1 MTEAVI
7 EQAKVMSSYGKRN
20 ANSERIEKEE
30 AELKLLIEG
39 TTSGRQQQNEQV
51 REEAEPES
59 AEEKSFKKRYG
70 DLRRHS
76 QEQQSSFQKQID
88 ELKSQLQQSTEQQ
101 IKMPKSEEELAAWV
115 QAYPDVAKIVET
127 IALKKAKEQ
136 SSYLEERF
144 KALDEQEK
152 LTAREKAE
160 ADLMKAHPDFE
171 KIRDTDEF
179 HEWVEEQPKYI
190 QDALYNNDT
199 DFKAASR
206 AIDLYKADKNISR
219 TPQRDTNKDAAASVG
234 VRRGKTSPDSENV
247 EGSFKES
254 EVNRMSIQQYEA
266 NQEAITK
273 AIRSGKFV
281 YDISGASR

>member
-20 ANSERIEKEE
+20 ANTERIEKEE
-30 AELKLLIEG
+30 AELKALIEG
-39 TTSGRQQQNEQV
+39 AVNNKQAEPV
-51 REEAEPES
+51 KPKEEAEPES

-76 QEQQSSFQKQID
+76 QEQQLNFQKQID

-160 ADLMKAHPDFE
+160 AALMKAHPDFE
-171 KIRDTDEF
+171 QIRDTDDF

-199 DFKAASR
+199 DYKAASR

-219 TPQRDTNKDAAASVG
+219 APQRDTSKDAAASVG
-234 VRRGKTSPDSENV
+234 VRRGKTSPDSDNA

-273 AIRSGKFV
+273 AIRTGKFI

>member
-20 ANSERIEKEE
+20 ANTERIEKEE

-39 TTSGRQQQNEQV
+39 ASSERQQKPEQS
-51 REEAEPES
+51 REEPEPEN

-76 QEQQSSFQKQID
+76 QEQQNSFQKQID

-152 LTAREKAE
+152 QTTRQKAE
-160 ADLMKAHPDFE
+160 ADLAKAHPDFE
-171 KIRDTDEF
+171 KIKDTDEF

-190 QDALYNNDT
+190 QDALYNNET
-199 DFKAASR
+199 DVRAASR

-219 TPQRDTNKDAAASVG
+219 SSNKDAAASVG
-234 VRRGKTSPDSENV
+234 VRRGKSNPDSDNSD
-247 EGSFKES
+247 GSFKES
-254 EVNRMSIQQYEA
+254 QVNRMSIQEYEA

-273 AIRSGKFV
+273 AIRSNKFV
-281 YDISGASR
+281 YDVTGASR

>member
-20 ANSERIEKEE
+20 ANTERIEKEE
-30 AELKLLIEG
+30 AELKTLIEG
-39 TTSGRQQQNEQV
+39 AIGGRQQKA
-51 REEAEPES
+51 EEPKAEIQPES

-76 QEQQSSFQKQID
+76 QEQQLTFQKQID
-88 ELKSQLQQSTEQQ
+88 ELKSQLQLSTEQQ
-101 IKMPKSEEELAAWV
+101 IKMPKSEAELAAWV

-160 ADLMKAHPDFE
+160 AALIKAHPDFE
-171 KIRDTDEF
+171 QIRETDEF
-179 HEWVEEQPKYI
+179 HEWVDDQPKYI
-190 QDALYNNDT
+190 QDALYTNDT
-199 DFKAASR
+199 DYKAASR
-206 AIDLYKADKNISR
+206 AIDLYKADKGITR
-219 TPQRDTNKDAAASVG
+219 APYRDTSKDAAASVG
-234 VRRGKTSPDSENV
+234 IRKSKAAPDSDNV

-254 EVNRMSIQQYEA
+254 EVNRMSIQQYED

-273 AIRSGKFV
+273 AIRSGKFI

>member
-20 ANSERIEKEE
+20 ANTERIEKEE

-39 TTSGRQQQNEQV
+39 ATSGRQQKTEQV
-51 REEAEPES
+51 KEEAEPES

-76 QEQQSSFQKQID
+76 QEQQLSFQKQID

-152 LTAREKAE
+152 LTVRQKAE

-179 HEWVEEQPKYI
+179 HDWVEEQPKYI

-206 AIDLYKADKNISR
+206 AIDLYKADKNINR
-219 TPQRDTNKDAAASVG
+219 GNARDAAASVG

-273 AIRSGKFV
+273 AIRSGKFI

>member
-30 AELKLLIEG
+30 AELKLMIEG
-39 TTSGRQQQNEQV
+39 ASSERQQKPEQAG
-51 REEAEPES
+51 EEAEPEN

-76 QEQQSSFQKQID
+76 QEQQNSFQKQID

-152 LTAREKAE
+152 QTTRQKAE
-160 ADLMKAHPDFE
+160 ADLLKAHPDFE
-171 KIRDTDEF
+171 KIKDTDEF
-179 HEWVEEQPKYI
+179 HEWVEDQPKYI
-190 QDALYNNDT
+190 QDALYNNET
-199 DFKAASR
+199 DVRAASR

-219 TPQRDTNKDAAASVG
+219 SSNKEAAASVG
-234 VRRGKTSPDSENV
+234 VRRGKSNPDSDNSD
-247 EGSFKES
+247 GSFKES
-254 EVNRMSIQQYEA
+254 QVNRMSIQEYEA

-273 AIRSGKFV
+273 AIRSNKFV
-281 YDISGASR
+281 YDVTGASR

>member
-20 ANSERIEKEE
+20 ANTERIEKEE

-39 TTSGRQQQNEQV
+39 ASSERQQKPEQA
-51 REEAEPES
+51 REEAEPEN

-76 QEQQSSFQKQID
+76 QEQQNSFQKQID

-152 LTAREKAE
+152 QTTRQKAE
-160 ADLMKAHPDFE
+160 ADLLKAHPDFE
-171 KIRDTDEF
+171 KIKDTDEF

-190 QDALYNNDT
+190 QDALYNNET
-199 DFKAASR
+199 DVRAASR

-219 TPQRDTNKDAAASVG
+219 SSNKDAAASVG
-234 VRRGKTSPDSENV
+234 VRRGKSNPDSDNSD
-247 EGSFKES
+247 GSFKES
-254 EVNRMSIQQYEA
+254 QVNRMSIQEYEA

-273 AIRSGKFV
+273 AIRSNKFV
-281 YDISGASR
+281 YDVTGASR

>member
-20 ANSERIEKEE
+20 ANTERIEKEE

-39 TTSGRQQQNEQV
+39 TTSGRQQQAEQV
-51 REEAEPES
+51 KEEAEPES

-76 QEQQSSFQKQID
+76 QEQQSGFQKQID

-152 LTAREKAE
+152 LTVRQKAE

-179 HEWVEEQPKYI
+179 HDWVEEQPKYI

-219 TPQRDTNKDAAASVG
+219 GNARDAAASVG

>member
-20 ANSERIEKEE
+20 ANTERIEKEE
-30 AELKLLIEG
+30 AELKLLLDG
-39 TTSGRQQQNEQV
+39 VKQTPAQV
-51 REEAEPES
+51 VEAEPES

-76 QEQQSSFQKQID
+76 QEQQNAFQKQID

-115 QAYPDVAKIVET
+115 QSYPDVAKIVET

-160 ADLMKAHPDFE
+160 AALLKIHPDFE
-171 KIRDTDEF
+171 KIKDTDDF

-190 QDALYNNDT
+190 QDALYNNET
-199 DFKAASR
+199 DVKSASR
-206 AIDLYKADKNISR
+206 AIDLYKADKNIGRS
-219 TPQRDTNKDAAASVG
+219 TSKEAAASVG
-234 VRRGKTSPDSENV
+234 VRRSKATPDSDNV

-254 EVNRMSIQQYEA
+254 QVNRMSIQEYEA

-273 AIRSGKFV
+273 AVRSGKFI

>member
-7 EQAKVMSSYGKRN
+7 EQSKVVSFYGKRN
-20 ANSERIEKEE
+20 ANTERIEKEE
-30 AELKLLIEG
+30 AELKLLIDG
-39 TTSGRQQQNEQV
+39 VEQAPV
-51 REEAEPES
+51 PVVEAEPES

-76 QEQQSSFQKQID
+76 QEQQLNFQKQID
-88 ELKSQLQQSTEQQ
+88 ELKTQLQQSTEQQ

-115 QAYPDVAKIVET
+115 QNYPDVAKIVET

-160 ADLMKAHPDFE
+160 AALLKIHPDFE
-171 KIRDTDEF
+171 KIKDTDEF

-190 QDALYNNDT
+190 QEALYNNET
-199 DFKAASR
+199 DVKSASR
-206 AIDLYKADKNISR
+206 AIDLYKADKNIGRSN
-219 TPQRDTNKDAAASVG
+219 NKEAAASVG
-234 VRRGKTSPDSENV
+234 IRRSKAAPDSDNV

-254 EVNRMSIQQYEA
+254 DVNRMSIQQYEA

-273 AIRSGKFV
+273 SIRSGKFI
-281 YDISGASR
+281 YDISGATR

>member
-7 EQAKVMSSYGKRN
+7 EQAKFMSSYGKRN
-20 ANSERIEKEE
+20 ANTERIEKEE
-30 AELKLLIEG
+30 AELKLLIDG
-39 TTSGRQQQNEQV
+39 VKQAPTQV
-51 REEAEPES
+51 VEAEPES

-76 QEQQSSFQKQID
+76 QEQQNAFQKQID

-160 ADLMKAHPDFE
+160 AALLKIHPDFE
-171 KIRDTDEF
+171 KIKDTDDF

-190 QDALYNNDT
+190 QEALYNNET
-199 DFKAASR
+199 DVKSASR
-206 AIDLYKADKNISR
+206 AIDLYKADKNIGRS
-219 TPQRDTNKDAAASVG
+219 TSKEAAASIG
-234 VRRGKTSPDSENV
+234 VRRSKAAPDSDNV

-254 EVNRMSIQQYEA
+254 QVNRMSIQEYEA

-273 AIRSGKFV
+273 SIRSKTFI
-281 YDISGASR
+281 YDVTGASR

>member
-20 ANSERIEKEE
+20 ANTERIEKEE

-39 TTSGRQQQNEQV
+39 TTSGRQQQAEQV

-76 QEQQSSFQKQID
+76 QEQQSGFQKQID

-144 KALDEQEK
+144 KVLDEQEK
-152 LTAREKAE
+152 LTVRQKAE
-160 ADLMKAHPDFE
+160 SDLMKAHPDFE
-171 KIRDTDEF
+171 NIRSTDEF

-199 DFKAASR
+199 DVKAASR

-219 TPQRDTNKDAAASVG
+219 GGGRDNSKDAAASVG
-234 VRRGKTSPDSENV
+234 VRRGKSNPDSDNSD
-247 EGSFKES
+247 GSFKES
-254 EVNRMSIQQYEA
+254 QVNRMSIQEYEA

-273 AIRSGKFV
+273 AIRSNKFV
-281 YDISGASR
+281 YDVTGASR

>member
-1 MTEAVI
+1 MTEEVI
-7 EQAKVMSSYGKRN
+7 EQPKVVSFYGKRN
-20 ANSERIEKEE
+20 ANTERIEKEE
-30 AELKLLIEG
+30 AELKLLIDG
-39 TTSGRQQQNEQV
+39 VKQAPV
-51 REEAEPES
+51 PVVEAEPES

-76 QEQQSSFQKQID
+76 QEQQLNFQKQID
-88 ELKSQLQQSTEQQ
+88 ELKTQLQQSTEQQ

-115 QAYPDVAKIVET
+115 QNYPDVAKIVET

-160 ADLMKAHPDFE
+160 AALLKIHPDFE
-171 KIRDTDEF
+171 KIKDTDEF

-190 QDALYNNDT
+190 QEALYNNET
-199 DFKAASR
+199 DVKSASR
-206 AIDLYKADKNISR
+206 AIDLYKADKNIGRSN
-219 TPQRDTNKDAAASVG
+219 NKEAAASVG
-234 VRRGKTSPDSENV
+234 IRRSKAAPDSDNV

-254 EVNRMSIQQYEA
+254 DVNRMSIQQYEA

-273 AIRSGKFV
+273 SIRSGKFI
-281 YDISGASR
+281 YDISGATR

>member
-20 ANSERIEKEE
+20 ANTERIEKEE

-39 TTSGRQQQNEQV
+39 ASSERQQKPEQA
-51 REEAEPES
+51 REEPEPEN

-76 QEQQSSFQKQID
+76 QEQQNSFQKQID

-152 LTAREKAE
+152 QTTRQKAE
-160 ADLMKAHPDFE
+160 ADLAKAHPDFE
-171 KIRDTDEF
+171 KIKDTDEF

-190 QDALYNNDT
+190 QDALYNNET
-199 DFKAASR
+199 DVRAASR

-219 TPQRDTNKDAAASVG
+219 SSNKDAAASVG
-234 VRRGKTSPDSENV
+234 VRRGKSNPDSDNSD
-247 EGSFKES
+247 GSFKES
-254 EVNRMSIQQYEA
+254 QVNRMSIQEYEA

-273 AIRSGKFV
+273 AIRSNKFV
-281 YDISGASR
+281 YDVTGASR

>member
-7 EQAKVMSSYGKRN
+7 EQSKVMSFYGKRN
-20 ANSERIEKEE
+20 ANTERIEKEE
-30 AELKLLIEG
+30 AELKLLIDG
-39 TTSGRQQQNEQV
+39 VKQAPTQV
-51 REEAEPES
+51 VEAEPES

-76 QEQQSSFQKQID
+76 QEQQLNFQKQID
-88 ELKSQLQQSTEQQ
+88 ELKTQLQQSTEQQ

-115 QAYPDVAKIVET
+115 QNYPDVAKIVET

-160 ADLMKAHPDFE
+160 AALLKIHPDFE
-171 KIRDTDEF
+171 KIKDTDEF

-190 QDALYNNDT
+190 QEALYNNET
-199 DFKAASR
+199 DVKAASR
-206 AIDLYKADKNISR
+206 AIDLYKADKNIGRSN
-219 TPQRDTNKDAAASVG
+219 NKEAAASVG
-234 VRRGKTSPDSENV
+234 IRRSKAAPDSDNV

-254 EVNRMSIQQYEA
+254 DVNRMSIQQYEA

-273 AIRSGKFV
+273 SIRSGKFI
-281 YDISGASR
+281 YDISGATR

>member
-1 MTEAVI
+1 
-7 EQAKVMSSYGKRN
+7 MSSYGKRN
-20 ANSERIEKEE
+20 ANTERIEKEE

-39 TTSGRQQQNEQV
+39 ATSGRQQKTEQV
-51 REEAEPES
+51 KEEAEPES

-76 QEQQSSFQKQID
+76 QEQQLSFQKQID

-152 LTAREKAE
+152 LTVRQKAE

-179 HEWVEEQPKYI
+179 HDWVEEQPKYI

-206 AIDLYKADKNISR
+206 AIDLYKADKNINR
-219 TPQRDTNKDAAASVG
+219 GNARDAAASVG

-273 AIRSGKFV
+273 AIRSGKFI

>member
-39 TTSGRQQQNEQV
+39 ATSGRQQQAEQV
-51 REEAEPES
+51 KEEAEPES

-76 QEQQSSFQKQID
+76 QEQQNSFQKQID

-152 LTAREKAE
+152 QTTRQKAE
-160 ADLMKAHPDFE
+160 ADLLKAHPDFE
-171 KIRDTDEF
+171 KIKDTDEF
-179 HEWVEEQPKYI
+179 HEWVEDQPKYI
-190 QDALYNNDT
+190 QDALYNNET
-199 DFKAASR
+199 DVRAASR

-219 TPQRDTNKDAAASVG
+219 SSNKDAAASVG
-234 VRRGKTSPDSENV
+234 VRRGKSNPDSDNSD
-247 EGSFKES
+247 GSFKES
-254 EVNRMSIQQYEA
+254 QVNRMSIQEYEA

-273 AIRSGKFV
+273 AIRSNKFV
-281 YDISGASR
+281 YDVTGASR

>member
-30 AELKLLIEG
+30 AELKLMIEG
-39 TTSGRQQQNEQV
+39 ASNERQQKPEQA
-51 REEAEPES
+51 REDAEPEN

-76 QEQQSSFQKQID
+76 QEQQNSFQKQID

-152 LTAREKAE
+152 QTTRQKAE
-160 ADLMKAHPDFE
+160 ADLAKAHPDFE
-171 KIRDTDEF
+171 KIKDTDEF
-179 HEWVEEQPKYI
+179 HEWVEDQPKYI
-190 QDALYNNDT
+190 QDALYNNET
-199 DFKAASR
+199 DVRAASR

-219 TPQRDTNKDAAASVG
+219 SSNKEAAASVG
-234 VRRGKTSPDSENV
+234 VRRGKSNPDSDNSD
-247 EGSFKES
+247 GSFKES
-254 EVNRMSIQQYEA
+254 QVNRMSIQEYEA

-273 AIRSGKFV
+273 AVRSGKFI

>member
-7 EQAKVMSSYGKRN
+7 EQPKVMSSYGKRN
-20 ANSERIEKEE
+20 ANTERIEKEE
-30 AELKLLIEG
+30 AELEILMKGIKE
-39 TTSGRQQQNEQV
+39 TPTKV
-51 REEAEPES
+51 VEEEPES

-76 QEQQSSFQKQID
+76 QEQQLNFQKQID
-88 ELKSQLQQSTEQQ
+88 ELKGQLQKSTEQQ
-101 IKMPKSEEELAAWV
+101 IKMPKSEEELAAWA
-115 QAYPDVAKIVET
+115 QEYPDVAKIVET

-160 ADLMKAHPDFE
+160 AALLKIHPDFE
-171 KIRDTDEF
+171 KIKDTDEF

-190 QDALYNNDT
+190 QEALYNNET
-199 DFKAASR
+199 DVKSASR
-206 AIDLYKADKNISR
+206 AIDLYKADKNIGRSN
-219 TPQRDTNKDAAASVG
+219 NKEAAASVG
-234 VRRGKTSPDSENV
+234 VRRSKTAPDSENV

-254 EVNRMSIQQYEA
+254 DVNRMSIQQYEA

-273 AIRSGKFV
+273 AIRSGKFI
-281 YDISGASR
+281 YDISGATR

>member
-1 MTEAVI
+1 
-7 EQAKVMSSYGKRN
+7 MSSYGKRN

-30 AELKLLIEG
+30 AELKLMIEG
-39 TTSGRQQQNEQV
+39 ASSERQQKPEQAG
-51 REEAEPES
+51 EEAEPEN

-76 QEQQSSFQKQID
+76 QEQQNSFQKQID

-152 LTAREKAE
+152 QTTRQKAE
-160 ADLMKAHPDFE
+160 ADLLKAHPDFE
-171 KIRDTDEF
+171 KIKDTDEF
-179 HEWVEEQPKYI
+179 HEWVEDQPKYI
-190 QDALYNNDT
+190 QDALYNNET
-199 DFKAASR
+199 DVRAASR

-219 TPQRDTNKDAAASVG
+219 SSNKEAAASVG
-234 VRRGKTSPDSENV
+234 VRRGKSNPDSDNSD
-247 EGSFKES
+247 GSFKES
-254 EVNRMSIQQYEA
+254 QVNRMSIQEYEA

-273 AIRSGKFV
+273 AIRSNKFV
-281 YDISGASR
+281 YDVTGASR

>member
-39 TTSGRQQQNEQV
+39 ASSERQQKPEQAG
-51 REEAEPES
+51 EEAEPEN

-76 QEQQSSFQKQID
+76 QEQQNSFQKQID

-152 LTAREKAE
+152 QTTRQKAE
-160 ADLMKAHPDFE
+160 ADLLKAHPDFE
-171 KIRDTDEF
+171 KIKDTDEF

-190 QDALYNNDT
+190 QDALYNNET
-199 DFKAASR
+199 DVRAASR

-219 TPQRDTNKDAAASVG
+219 SSNKDAAASVG
-234 VRRGKTSPDSENV
+234 VRRGKSNPDSDNSD
-247 EGSFKES
+247 GSFKES
-254 EVNRMSIQQYEA
+254 QVNRMSIQEYEA

-273 AIRSGKFV
+273 AIRSNKFV
-281 YDISGASR
+281 YDVTGASR

>member
-30 AELKLLIEG
+30 AELKLMIEG
-39 TTSGRQQQNEQV
+39 ASSERQQKPEQA
-51 REEAEPES
+51 REDAEPEN

-76 QEQQSSFQKQID
+76 QEQQNSFQKQID

-152 LTAREKAE
+152 QTTRQKAE
-160 ADLMKAHPDFE
+160 ADLAKAHPDFE
-171 KIRDTDEF
+171 KIKDTDEF
-179 HEWVEEQPKYI
+179 HEWVEDQPKYI
-190 QDALYNNDT
+190 QDALYNNET
-199 DFKAASR
+199 DVRAASR

-219 TPQRDTNKDAAASVG
+219 SSNKEAAASVG
-234 VRRGKTSPDSENV
+234 VRRGKSNPDSDNSD
-247 EGSFKES
+247 GSFKES
-254 EVNRMSIQQYEA
+254 QVNRMSIQEYEA

-273 AIRSGKFV
+273 AIRSNKFV
-281 YDISGASR
+281 YDVTGASR

>member
-1 MTEAVI
+1 MTEVVI

-20 ANSERIEKEE
+20 ANTERIEKEE

-39 TTSGRQQQNEQV
+39 TTSGRQQQAEQV
-51 REEAEPES
+51 KEEAEPES

-76 QEQQSSFQKQID
+76 QEQQNSFQKQID

-152 LTAREKAE
+152 LTVRQKAE

-179 HEWVEEQPKYI
+179 HDWVEEQPKYI

-219 TPQRDTNKDAAASVG
+219 GNARDAAASVG

>member
-30 AELKLLIEG
+30 AELKLMIEG
-39 TTSGRQQQNEQV
+39 ASSERQQKPEQA
-51 REEAEPES
+51 REDAEPEN

-76 QEQQSSFQKQID
+76 QEQQNSFQKQID

-127 IALKKAKEQ
+127 IAFKKAKEQ

-152 LTAREKAE
+152 QTTRQKAE
-160 ADLMKAHPDFE
+160 ADLAKAHPDFE
-171 KIRDTDEF
+171 KIKDTDEF
-179 HEWVEEQPKYI
+179 HEWVEDQPKYI
-190 QDALYNNDT
+190 QDALYNNET
-199 DFKAASR
+199 DVRAASR

-219 TPQRDTNKDAAASVG
+219 SSNKEAAASVG
-234 VRRGKTSPDSENV
+234 VRRGKSNPDSDNSD
-247 EGSFKES
+247 GSFKES
-254 EVNRMSIQQYEA
+254 QVNRMSIQEYEA

-273 AIRSGKFV
+273 AIRSNKFV
-281 YDISGASR
+281 YDVTGASR